1 MTQDRS
7 WEGRNQSCS
16 TCGIDLR
23 GERFRE
29 GLDWYCRVHRPRQVA
44 NSNPYIPFRPE
55 PAPKAEPVLCAPK
68 DMPAPK
74 VKATRVSDSPT
85 PPIAPKPPKA
95 TFGVRVIALLLTRG
109 PMQSKDI
116 REALQLGKEKRI
128 DHGVKRLVDAG
139 KVLNVRGLYYLP
151 GQSLPESHAAPPMAQ
166 QIRDFLKT
174 GPKTTREILKAIPGN
189 KATILTTLSRVC
201 QRGERKGRVQ
211 TWLLP
216 D

>member
-1 MTQDRS
+1 
-7 WEGRNQSCS
+7 
-16 TCGIDLR
+16 
-23 GERFRE
+23 
-29 GLDWYCRVHRPRQVA
+29 
-44 NSNPYIPFRPE
+44 
-55 PAPKAEPVLCAPK
+55 
-68 DMPAPK
+68 
-74 VKATRVSDSPT
+74 
-85 PPIAPKPPKA
+85 
-95 TFGVRVIALLLTRG
+95 
-109 PMQSKDI
+109 MQSKDI